1 MSISHKG
8 IQIYLWE
15 IEYAG
20 FLFWKYL
27 VRKKWNNMAAVKKI
41 NKEGILEAAYNL
53 ARREGIAAIT
63 ARKLAKEISC
73 STQPIYENFVDMGA
87 IIEITTDR
95 INEVYGSLRSNLRKK
110 ENADYVRQTII
121 VCEFAGSEKVLFRQL
136 VADNDSGRS
145 LLKDTRTVQMLID
158 TLHCD
163 EKAADQINE
172 EMHKYIMGQAFLVN
186 EGYTEFDQTR
196 LTEETERFFEFIKKI
211 FVK

>member
-1 MSISHKG
+1 
-8 IQIYLWE
+8 
-15 IEYAG
+15 
-20 FLFWKYL
+20 
-27 VRKKWNNMAAVKKI
+27 MAAVKKI

-87 IIEITTDR
+87 VIEITTER
-95 INEVYGSLRSNLRKK
+95 INEVYGSLKTSLCKK
-110 ENADYVRQTII
+110 ENADYVSQTTI
-121 VCEFAGSEKVLFRQL
+121 VCEFADSERVLFRQL
-136 VADNDSGRS
+136 VADNDSGHG
-145 LLKDTRTVQMLID
+145 LFKETEKMLVE

-163 EKAADQINE
+163 EIVADQINE

-186 EGYTEFDQTR
+186 EGYTEFDQAR
-196 LTEETERFFEFIKKI
+196 LAMETERVFEFVKKI

>member
-1 MSISHKG
+1 
-8 IQIYLWE
+8 
-15 IEYAG
+15 
-20 FLFWKYL
+20 
-27 VRKKWNNMAAVKKI
+27 MAAVKKI

-87 IIEITTDR
+87 VIEITTER
-95 INEVYGSLRSNLRKK
+95 INEVYGSLKTSLCKK
-110 ENADYVRQTII
+110 ENADYVSQTTI
-121 VCEFAGSEKVLFRQL
+121 VCEFADSERVLFRQF
-136 VADNDSGRS
+136 VADNDSGHG
-145 LLKDTRTVQMLID
+145 LFKDTRTEKMLVE

-163 EKAADQINE
+163 EIVADQINV

-186 EGYTEFDQTR
+186 EGYTEFDQAR
-196 LTEETERFFEFIKKI
+196 LAMETERVFEFVKKI

>member
-1 MSISHKG
+1 
-8 IQIYLWE
+8 
-15 IEYAG
+15 
-20 FLFWKYL
+20 
-27 VRKKWNNMAAVKKI
+27 MAAVKKI

-87 IIEITTDR
+87 VIEITT
-95 INEVYGSLRSNLRKK
+95 SLCKK
-110 ENADYVRQTII
+110 ENADYVSQTTI
-121 VCEFAGSEKVLFRQL
+121 VCEFADSERVLFRQL
-136 VADNDSGRS
+136 VADNDSGHG
-145 LLKDTRTVQMLID
+145 LFKDTRTEKMLVE

-163 EKAADQINE
+163 EIVADQINE

-186 EGYTEFDQTR
+186 EGYTEFDQAR
-196 LTEETERFFEFIKKI
+196 LAMETERVFEFVKKI